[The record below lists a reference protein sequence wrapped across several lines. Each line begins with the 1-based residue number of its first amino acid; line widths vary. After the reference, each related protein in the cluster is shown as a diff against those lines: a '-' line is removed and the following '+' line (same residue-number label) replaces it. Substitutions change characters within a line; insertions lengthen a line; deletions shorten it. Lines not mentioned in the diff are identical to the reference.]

1 MTLTSP
7 NRGYPLEQITGDVGT
22 MSRWVDQFEMLADH
36 LRALRGASARATGL
50 PGMGQAVSSVRADA
64 VDVLTT
70 IGSHIAVAQTLAS
83 VLSGYAKSHDEH
95 ARQTNALIEEI
106 EAAHAACA
114 RLRVASDQ
122 AGRRARAASDG
133 EDPVAA
139 QRAEDAAS
147 ESITEHR
154 RAEEDLDD
162 LWAKYEFHFQA
173 WDEAY
178 DAGVRALAGAAGV
191 LSTLES
197 RDLLDDLLSADTPAA
212 VLALWL
218 AHPELQEELIA
229 AHPEVLGAMDG
240 IPAAVRVRANQAN
253 AEVWIEAAETERAAE
268 PEGSERSAFLA
279 KEIAY
284 LRQVLDGSVQ
294 LYLYDRVFSRI
305 VEVIGDLAQ
314 VPQRVLTYVPGT
326 FTSLGDFYAG
336 QVQQVA
342 ASMVDG
348 APGTLAFVYKDGLF
362 PGENPEVGGADPLRI
377 VEANDQQRAAD
388 AGRQLARFEAGMR
401 ADPQLAVAEQDA
413 FGHSWG
419 LANVTSAEVAGADFD
434 KVVSLSGAGMLP
446 EWTPDPGTVYADLS
460 YRDILQTGQDLGVV
474 WDGNNPRSNPAFEH
488 DDYYV
493 GPNDE
498 VLDRADDGS
507 LGRPTVNI
515 PKDYFA
521 VLTDNHNLIA
531 TDDPANKTALQDLQK
546 LLETR

>member
-1 MTLTSP
+1 MTLFSP
-7 NRGYPLEQITGDVGT
+7 RRGYPLERITGDVGT
-22 MSRWVDQFEMLADH
+22 MSRWVDQFTMLAEH

-50 PGMGQAVSSVRADA
+50 PGMGRAVTAVRADA
-64 VDVLTT
+64 LDILTT
-70 IGSHIAVAQTLAS
+70 IGSHIALAQTVSS
-83 VLSGYAKSHDEH
+83 VLSAYARSHDEH
-95 ARQTNALIEEI
+95 ARRANALIEQI
-106 EAAHAACA
+106 ESAHAACA
-114 RLRVASDQ
+114 QLGAASDQ
-122 AGRRARAASDG
+122 AGRRARAASEGD
-133 EDPVAA
+133 DPVAA
-139 QRAEDAAS
+139 QLAEDAAS
-147 ESITEHR
+147 DIVSEHR
-154 RAEEDLDD
+154 RAEDDLDE
-162 LWAKYEFHFQA
+162 LWTRYEFHFQA

-178 DAGVRALAGAAGV
+178 DAGVRALVGETGA
-191 LSTLES
+191 LSTPEA
-197 RDLLDDLLSADTPAA
+197 RDLLDEMLSADSPAA

-229 AHPEVLGAMDG
+229 AHPEMLGAMDG
-240 IPAAVRVRANQAN
+240 IPAAARVRANQAN
-253 AEVWIEAAETERAAE
+253 AEVWIEAAEAERAAE

-305 VEVIGDLAQ
+305 VEVIGDLSQ

-326 FTSLGDFYAG
+326 FTSFGDFYAG

-342 ASMVDG
+342 ASMVEKV
-348 APGTLAFVYKDGLF
+348 PGTLAFVYKDGLF
-362 PGENPEVGGADPLRI
+362 PGENPEVGGVDPLRI
-377 VEANDQQRAAD
+377 VEANDQQRAAE

-446 EWTPDPGTVYADLS
+446 EWTPDPGTVYTDLS
-460 YRDILQTGQDLGVV
+460 YRDILQAGQDLGVV
-474 WDGNNPRSNPAFEH
+474 WDGNTPRSDPVFDH

-498 VLDRADDGS
+498 VLDRADNGS
-507 LGRPTVNI
+507 LGRPTINI

-521 VLTDNHNLIA
+521 VLTENHNLIA
-531 TDDPANKTALQDLQK
+531 TDDPANERALRQMRK
-546 LLETR
+546 LVSE

>member
-7 NRGYPLEQITGDVGT
+7 NRGYPLERITGDVGT
-22 MSRWVDQFEMLADH
+22 MSRWVDQFEMLAEH
-36 LRALRGASARATGL
+36 LRALRSASARATGL

-70 IGSHIAVAQTLAS
+70 IGSHIAIAQMLSS
-83 VLSGYAKSHDEH
+83 VLAGYAESHDEH
-95 ARQTNALIEEI
+95 ARQANALIEEI

-114 RLRVASDQ
+114 RLSAASDQ
-122 AGRRARAASDG
+122 AGRSALAAADG
-133 EDPVAA
+133 EDPIAK
-139 QRAEDAAS
+139 QKAEDAAS
-147 ESITEHR
+147 DSITESR

-162 LWAKYEFHFQA
+162 LWARYEFHFQA

-178 DAGVRALAGAAGV
+178 DAGVRALVGEAGV
-191 LSTLES
+191 LSTPEA
-197 RDLLDDLLSADTPAA
+197 RDLLDDLLSADTPTT

-229 AHPEVLGAMDG
+229 AHPAVLGALDG
-240 IPAAVRVRANQAN
+240 MPAAVRVRANQAN
-253 AEVWIEAAETERAAE
+253 AEVWIEAAEAERAAE

-326 FTSLGDFYAG
+326 FTSLGDFYGG

-362 PGENPEVGGADPLRI
+362 PGENPEVGGSDPLRI
-377 VEANDQQRAAD
+377 VEANDQQRAAE

-401 ADPQLAVAEQDA
+401 ADPQLAAAEQDA

-446 EWTPDPGTVYADLS
+446 EWTPDPDTVYADLS

-474 WDGNNPRSNPAFEH
+474 WDGNNPRSNRAFEH
-488 DDYYV
+488 GDYYL

-498 VLDRADDGS
+498 VLDRADNGS
-507 LGRPTVNI
+507 LGRPTVSV

-521 VLTDNHNLIA
+521 VLTENHNLIA
-531 TDDPANKTALQDLQK
+531 TDDPANAKALYK
-546 LLETR
+546 MRRLLAK